1 MCVIDIAIK
10 GGGGGAGEESKE
22 GAAQK
27 KAYHKLIN
35 ETNSIA
41 SFYYRCNI
49 ENVLGIILAT

>member
-10 GGGGGAGEESKE
+10 GGGGVEESKE